1 MMISRTIGYQEK
13 STKHSTA
20 PMRNPCAERLR
31 RSCWLRLLRTAGRTT
46 RPGLSLALRSGTAVS
61 VIDSPDS
68 PGTRP
73 ASKGAMTPLGFRM
86 AVLTRNQ
93 ARWRR
98 DSPRGPEA
106 RPPRAA
112 AYPPLLARRVLTLAA
127 AAESSLL

>member
-1 MMISRTIGYQEK
+1 MMISRTMGYQEK
-13 STKHSTA
+13 SAKHSTA

-46 RPGLSLALRSGTAVS
+46 RPGLPLALRSGTAVS

-73 ASKGAMTPLGFRM
+73 ASKDAMTPLG
-86 AVLTRNQ
+86 AGG
-93 ARWRR
+93 
-98 DSPRGPEA
+98 RGDAQSGALAPG
-106 RPPRAA
+106 RAA
-112 AYPPLLARRVLTLAA
+112 GAGNPAPAAATYPPLLARSVLTLPA

>member
-13 STKHSTA
+13 SAKHSTA

-31 RSCWLRLLRTAGRTT
+31 RNCWLRLLRTAGRTT
-46 RPGLSLALRSGTAVS
+46 RPRLPLALRSGTAVS

-73 ASKGAMTPLGFRM
+73 ASKGAMAPLGCEGPRRR
-86 AVLTRNQ
+86 ATGALAPGLAAGAGRPGPPADSYPQ
-93 ARWRR
+93 A
-98 DSPRGPEA
+98 
-106 RPPRAA
+106 
-112 AYPPLLARRVLTLAA
+112 LARSVLTLPA